1 MKIIL
6 KSFLYIILLST
17 ATPVDAQKKIYQPKL
32 EDCDCRFKIDP
43 DVQKAAPMH
52 LKPFLDQRFNQIDSS
67 FKRHCGYLIVP
78 ENRTKTTSKMI
89 KLPFIYLESKNPDK
103 QKSPVLFTSGG
114 PGNSSLGWALGMTK
128 SDLIQ
133 DRDCIVI
140 EQRGTKYAVPGLRD
154 FVLDSMIRVSYRKN
168 LDKDSMFNEG
178 VKCYRNRLEA
188 RGIDLSG
195 YNSYETVADIHD
207 LLSVLKIDSVN
218 LWGGSYSGGL
228 MMAVLQKD
236 PTKIRSL
243 VLDSPLP
250 MFVPIDEDEPANFN
264 EALEI
269 LFKHVA
275 QDSTDQVKYGNLK
288 QRFQQYFNKIS
299 GQSFY
304 QNYLERGSSDSLR
317 IRYTK
322 NELLATIVG
331 ALYDDSERKNL
342 AYIITEMIAGRHT
355 RYVKDRL
362 DNIFNKNQAP
372 DGMRISVYCADEA
385 TYHSPAIIQQLY
397 KVFPYLKDYRINDVY
412 KAVCDCWKVPPVNPV
427 AKSYF
432 YSNVPVWVGDGEMDP
447 GCRPRYMDMIH
458 HYMPN
463 TQRFL
468 FMNRAHGVGGKSMT
482 QMVKAFLNKPYQKVL
497 SPSQNII
504 AY

>member
-1 MKIIL
+1 MSPIKLLLFIFLLLPAIQVCAQQKTYKPKI
-6 KSFLYIILLST
+6 
-17 ATPVDAQKKIYQPKL
+17 

-43 DVQKAAPMH
+43 EVKRAAAPQ
-52 LKPFLDQRFNQIDSS
+52 LQSFFDQPFNPIDSS
-67 FKRHCGYLIVP
+67 FKRRCGYLVVP
-78 ENRTKTTSKMI
+78 ENRTKASSKMI

-114 PGNSSLGWALGMTK
+114 PGNSSLGWAIGMTK

-140 EQRGTKYAVPGLRD
+140 EQRGTKYALPGLRN

-178 VKCYRNRLEA
+178 VKLYRNRLES

-195 YNSYETVADIHD
+195 YNSYETVSDIHD
-207 LLSVLKIDSVN
+207 LLSVLKVDSVN

-236 PTKIRSL
+236 PKKIRSL

-250 MFVPIDEDEPANFN
+250 MFIPIDEDEPANFN
-264 EALEI
+264 EALEV

-275 QDSTDQVKYGNLK
+275 QDSTDQLRYGNLK
-288 QRFQQYFNKIS
+288 QRFQDYFNGIAY
-299 GQSFY
+299 QSFY
-304 QNYLERGSSDSLR
+304 QNYMEQGSRDSLR

-322 NELLATIVG
+322 NELLATIVA

-342 AYIITEMIAGRHT
+342 AYIITEMINGRHS

-362 DNIFNKNQAP
+362 DQIFNKNQAP
-372 DGMRISVYCADEA
+372 DGMRMSVYCADEA
-385 TYHSPAIIQQLY
+385 AYHRTDVILQLY
-397 KVFPYLKDYRINDVY
+397 KVFPYLEGYRINDVY

-427 AKSYF
+427 AKRYF

-447 GCRPRYMDMIH
+447 GCRPRYMDMIY

-468 FMNRAHGVGGKSMT
+468 FMNRAHGVGGKPMT
-482 QMVKAFLNKPYQKVL
+482 QMVRAFLNKPYQKVV
-497 SPSQNII
+497 SPAANII